1 MFAISTSTE
10 ISTLPTE
17 AQPQDSSVQP
27 PEQAQL
33 PEEVQQQACVTEQE
47 PNKEP
52 DKEPTLDY
60 EQTLSVLLDSSNGD
74 RDCEPLDPPGY
85 GNNPHYSS
93 TDSEVEP
100 ALVPQTATGLRYDQ
114 AAAELPHKP
123 GWRVP
128 RRRGRQ
134 RTVQLRSLSVP
145 TDPSSDSDQHRRQKH
160 LRAFTAK
167 DQLY

>member
-52 DKEPTLDY
+52 DKEPT
-60 EQTLSVLLDSSNGD
+60 TSVPLDSPNGE
-74 RDCEPLDPPGY
+74 RDCEPLEPLDPLGY
-85 GNNPHYSS
+85 GNNPEYSA
-93 TDSEVEP
+93 TDTEVEP
-100 ALVPQTATGLRYDQ
+100 ALVPQQSKGLLYDR
-114 AAAELPHKP
+114 AAAEL
-123 GWRVP
+123 
-128 RRRGRQ
+128 
-134 RTVQLRSLSVP
+134 
-145 TDPSSDSDQHRRQKH
+145 
-160 LRAFTAK
+160 
-167 DQLY
+167 